1 MTMQCQQYHIIIK
14 LLYSLPVRIVFVAT
28 SRISTEFRRTGLHSD
43 FIGLLDPPTMT
54 ISFLS
59 FNKEQEWKKRQ
70 EIMSGPCVQVLFER
84 SRNQVSQNS
93 FLPAMH
99 EVFQFCSV

>member
-1 MTMQCQQYHIIIK
+1 MTMQCQYTTVSSI
-14 LLYSLPVRIVFVAT
+14 YDSLPVRIVFVAR

-59 FNKEQEWKKRQ
+59 FNKEQEWK
-70 EIMSGPCVQVLFER
+70 
-84 SRNQVSQNS
+84 
-93 FLPAMH
+93 
-99 EVFQFCSV
+99 